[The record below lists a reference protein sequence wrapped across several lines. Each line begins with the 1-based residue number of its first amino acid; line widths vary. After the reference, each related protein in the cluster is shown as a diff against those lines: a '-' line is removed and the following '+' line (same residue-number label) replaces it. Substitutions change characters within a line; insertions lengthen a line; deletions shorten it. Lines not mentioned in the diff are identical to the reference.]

1 MKDLNNNTNQKEAET
16 VFRPPSNSY
25 RLPSKIMIIGC
36 GGSGKSTL
44 SKKLHQLTGLELIH
58 LDQIFWTSGWKE
70 LPIQNWKDAHA
81 NILATKNQWI
91 LDGNYGSTMDSR
103 LGKADAIIFL
113 NMPTYLL
120 LYRVLKRTFQYYGQ
134 SRPDM
139 PANCPERI
147 SFKFLHYILFYNK
160 TRTPSILKK
169 LAVAKKEK
177 KNVFILRNDKEVEQF
192 LDTLT
197 PQ

>member
-1 MKDLNNNTNQKEAET
+1 
-16 VFRPPSNSY
+16 
-25 RLPSKIMIIGC
+25 MIIGC

-44 SKKLHQLTGLELIH
+44 SKKLHQITGLELIH
-58 LDQIFWTSGWKE
+58 LDQVFWTPGWKE
-70 LPIQNWKDAHA
+70 LPLSEWIAAHT

-103 LGKADAIIFL
+103 LEKADTIIFL
-113 NMPTYLL
+113 SMPTYLL
-120 LYRVLKRTFQYYGQ
+120 LYRVLKRTFQHYGE

-160 TRTPSILKK
+160 TRTPNILKK
-169 LAVAKKEK
+169 LEVAKKEGK
-177 KNVFILRNDKEVEQF
+177 QVFILRTKKEVEDF
-192 LDTLT
+192 IKIMT